1 MGFAAVVLAGG
12 AARRLGGAP
21 KPARTVAGVPLLIRV
36 LDAVRH
42 ADPRIVVGP
51 PLAEAPAAVRYTR
64 EDPPGGGPVAATAAG
79 LALVGPDVDLVAVL
93 GADLPFLSVD
103 AVDRLRRAISDEGH
117 EADVAVYADG
127 DGRAQWM
134 CGVWRRSSLLRRLA
148 EIGEPAGLGMR
159 RLADGLRLTM
169 LSSVTSLT
177 TPDPPVWFDC
187 DTEDDLRRAEEWAYG
202 R

>member
-51 PLAEAPAAVRYTR
+51 RLAEGPDDVVYTR
-64 EDPPGGGPVAATAAG
+64 EHPPGGGPVAAVAAG
-79 LALVGPDVDLVAVL
+79 LALVGPGVDLVAVL
-93 GADLPFLSVD
+93 GADLPLLTVD
-103 AVDRLRRAISDEGH
+103 AVDRLRRAIADEV
-117 EADVAVYADG
+117 DVAVYVDADG
-127 DGRAQWM
+127 RPQWM
-134 CGVWRRSSLLRRLA
+134 CGVWRHASLARRLA
-148 EIGEPAGLGMR
+148 EIGEPAGIGMR
-159 RLADGLRLTM
+159 RLADGLRLATI
-169 LSSVTSLT
+169 T
-177 TPDPPVWFDC
+177 TPPRQAPVWFDC
-187 DTEDDLRRAEEWAYG
+187 DTEDDLLQAEEWAHG

>member
-51 PLAEAPAAVRYTR
+51 RLADGPNDVHYTR
-64 EDPPGGGPVAATAAG
+64 EHPPGGGPVAATAAG
-79 LALVGPDVDLVAVL
+79 LALVGADVDLVAVL
-93 GADLPFLSVD
+93 GADLPLLTVD
-103 AVDRLRRAISDEGH
+103 AVDRLRRAVTDEV
-117 EADVAVYADG
+117 DLAVYVDG
-127 DGRAQWM
+127 DGRPQWM
-134 CGVWRRSSLLRRLA
+134 CGVWRRASLARRLDGIA
-148 EIGEPAGLGMR
+148 EPAGLGMR
-159 RLADGLRLTM
+159 RLADGLRLST
-169 LSSVTSLT
+169 LA
-177 TPDPPVWFDC
+177 TPPPEPPVWFDC
-187 DTEDDLRRAEEWAYG
+187 DTEEDLRQAEEWADG